1 MATRERSRSRP
12 TTAPDDSRWPACASE
27 ALKRTSGRR
36 PPPFEVGWG
45 DARTIS
51 HRTAEPPL
59 REQSAAPTPL
69 TVAFERAASA
79 TARGVIF
86 EAAELS
92 ARVSAEARSQQLG
105 EENRSLQAQLD
116 AMKEEMAVL
125 RVAAYDQDV
134 VSEEVNQ
141 VRLENIRLAGAL
153 EKAERDKAMLRE
165 RLRDETAALQRAEAA
180 LRVLGMNAGRTITRA
195 RRVEV

>member
-1 MATRERSRSRP
+1 M
-12 TTAPDDSRWPACASE
+12 
-27 ALKRTSGRR
+27 
-36 PPPFEVGWG
+36 
-45 DARTIS
+45 
-51 HRTAEPPL
+51 
-59 REQSAAPTPL
+59 
-69 TVAFERAASA
+69 
-79 TARGVIF
+79 IF